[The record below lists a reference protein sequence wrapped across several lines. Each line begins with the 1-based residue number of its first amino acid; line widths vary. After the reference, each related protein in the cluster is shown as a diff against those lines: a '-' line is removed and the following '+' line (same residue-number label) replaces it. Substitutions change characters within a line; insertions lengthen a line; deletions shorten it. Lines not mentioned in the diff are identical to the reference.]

1 MDTQAAVKE
10 FGMDISLPGLNVAE
24 LNVLPLM
31 ASFME
36 REMEV
41 GYPMEL
47 EPQSLYIV
55 SVTLYTP
62 FPTVVYEISPPTK

>member
-1 MDTQAAVKE
+1 
-10 FGMDISLPGLNVAE
+10 
-24 LNVLPLM
+24 
-31 ASFME
+31 ME

-62 FPTVVYEISPPTK
+62 FPAVVYEISPPTK